1 MTRIETIGFVIEKIR
16 KIESCAS
23 GPLPRGSFLGS
34 APTEPIWPRRAAMMV
49 TPGMVPLSMSRLN
62 ASDMRC
68 SRTDDSP
75 SDSGLAWGSGGV
87 FGAGACLAA
96 GCAFMVPPF
105 ALFVCCLVLLVG
117 FQRSLAQ
124 NLGIEQG
131 VSRKRSEPGRRRGN
145 MVTLDGHACPSRSQ
159 LIGRG

>member
-1 MTRIETIGFVIEKIR
+1 
-16 KIESCAS
+16 
-23 GPLPRGSFLGS
+23 
-34 APTEPIWPRRAAMMV
+34 
-49 TPGMVPLSMSRLN
+49 
-62 ASDMRC
+62 
-68 SRTDDSP
+68 
-75 SDSGLAWGSGGV
+75 
-87 FGAGACLAA
+87 
-96 GCAFMVPPF
+96 MVPPF

-131 VSRKRSEPGRRRGN
+131 VSRKRSEPVRRRGN